1 MTNEYTEKLIDDF
14 ASNCHVAK
22 LGAPELVDFIE
33 NDLYTAS
40 TEAKIAAIKPALNFF
55 NEENVDTIILGCT
68 HFIHMADDIRVL
80 AGDKIQVIDSRD
92 GVVRQALRMIKE
104 WNNTHRSTENENESA
119 IINTSKDADDM
130 AFFYTGIPENKETKS
145 TEEEYKTLCNKL
157 GLTFAG
163 II

>member
-1 MTNEYTEKLIDDF
+1 MTYCNHRED
-14 ASNCHVAK
+14 S
-22 LGAPELVDFIE
+22 
-33 NDLYTAS
+33 
-40 TEAKIAAIKPALNFF
+40 
-55 NEENVDTIILGCT
+55 
-68 HFIHMADDIRVL
+68 IRVL
-80 AGDKIQVIDSRD
+80 ERNKIQIIGSRD
-92 GVVRQALRMIKE
+92 GVVSTALRLIKE
-104 WNNTHRSTENENESA
+104 WKNTHRSTDNENESA